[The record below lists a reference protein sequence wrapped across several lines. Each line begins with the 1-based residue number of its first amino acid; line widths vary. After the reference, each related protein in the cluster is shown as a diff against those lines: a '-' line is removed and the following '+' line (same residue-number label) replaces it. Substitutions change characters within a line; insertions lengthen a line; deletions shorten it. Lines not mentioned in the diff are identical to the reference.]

1 MIGKPIVQSIKLATC
16 NIGIWPISDKLI
28 TTQATVIDCYWL
40 AQQPWT
46 DVTHATF
53 PIIVHTLLHIRHVI
67 ELSHA
72 CHCFLCHYAICKKTG
87 KRHWRERR
95 EYCSPADVQSI
106 KMKCVYNYC
115 VQRCDIYALIPS
127 IFNQSIITHSFTI
140 DWSSIINISQ
150 YNWYRL
156 SPI

>member
-115 VQRCDIYALIPS
+115 VQLQLGFLCVISVSVNLQPV
-127 IFNQSIITHSFTI
+127 IT
-140 DWSSIINISQ
+140 
-150 YNWYRL
+150 NWCQFIYRL
-156 SPI
+156 VLIIDTNR